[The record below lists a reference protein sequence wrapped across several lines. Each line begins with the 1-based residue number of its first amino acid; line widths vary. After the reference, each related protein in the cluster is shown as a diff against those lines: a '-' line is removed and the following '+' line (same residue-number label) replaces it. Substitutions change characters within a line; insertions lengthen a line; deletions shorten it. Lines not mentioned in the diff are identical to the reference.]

1 MTSAEHHQR
10 AVARSLSFA
19 QEAAGRSDFD
29 DALAWL
35 RVVAT
40 VDGGLPAQ
48 WERAR
53 ACWLRRERWAQE
65 GGEPATAPRDA
76 GRAEDVSVR

>member
-10 AVARSLSFA
+10 AVARSLGLA
-19 QEAAGRSDFD
+19 REAAGRSDFD

-35 RVVAT
+35 GVVAT

-53 ACWLRRERWAQE
+53 ACWLRRERWAE
-65 GGEPATAPRDA
+65 ERSEPAAAPREA
-76 GRAEDVSVR
+76 SRAEDVGVR